1 MSKMK
6 VILSNKLIVERPNK
20 LLKVCLRNDLSASN
34 PSFVQAERDGRCTRH
49 LDPEIICF
57 ERIGDSLLVPYG
69 YLGKLAYLQK
79 RYELSFSV
87 TDRTVVPGLPEPVK
101 LGRGLYQYQA
111 AAVEAV
117 TSRRCGSLVA
127 PMKVEPPF

>member
-1 MSKMK
+1 M
-6 VILSNKLIVERPNK
+6 IFH
-20 LLKVCLRNDLSASN
+20 CLARFISSLASVPTPVSHRLRRGRLASRAHEPLPPGRL
-34 PSFVQAERDGRCTRH
+34 PSE
-49 LDPEIICF
+49 
-57 ERIGDSLLVPYG
+57 LVPYG

-79 RYELSFSV
+79 RYELSFPV
-87 TDRTVVPGLPEPVK
+87 TDRTVVPELPEPVK

-127 PMKVEPPF
+127 PMGAGNVYSSPRRAAGQ